1 MAIVPDLSGTRP
13 GRTGN
18 IPLFDP
24 RNRTHKERTANQDD
38 PYKSQRNV
46 TTAVGNQ
53 TVATADLTRNAI
65 LFMVPDGAETVYI
78 STLSMSEASGI
89 PVVGGIG
96 VELKGKVAESVFY
109 AWSASGSIVLSIFE
123 G

>member
-13 GRTGN
+13 GRSGN

-24 RNRTHKERTANQDD
+24 RNRSSKERMANQDD
-38 PYKSQRNV
+38 CYKRQTNL

-53 TVATADLTRNAI
+53 VAVLADPTRNAL
-65 LFMVPDGAETVYI
+65 LFMIPEDAETVYI
-78 STLSMSEASGI
+78 SNLTMAAPAGI
-89 PVVGGIG
+89 PVVGAIG
-96 VELKGKVAESVFY
+96 LELKGKAAELAYY
-109 AWSASGSIVLSIFE
+109 AWSPSGSVILSVLE